1 MRQLA
6 RETRK
11 FTNMINLENVTK
23 LYKTVVGVNEI
34 NIQLDEGIYGLLG
47 PNGSGKTTLINLI
60 LGQLKPTLGKV
71 LLFGQN
77 PWRQSQLLRRV
88 GLCPSLEVNYPLV
101 TGLDWVTY
109 MVELHG
115 FNASAAKRRAKDALA
130 AVKLTDAMNRPMR
143 NYSLGM
149 RQRAKIAQAIA
160 HDPDLLILDEPFS
173 GLDPIGRH
181 EMSEYLK
188 TWATKGKSLILA
200 SHILHEVEAVKP
212 SFLLI
217 SGGRLL
223 ASGSPTEV
231 RSILTSAPSRLVIR
245 SSDSKKLANRLID
258 ECPVDGIEFSKDDQL
273 IVTTR
278 HSQTTL
284 ESITRLA
291 ASGQLEVSEISSTD
305 DSLKTLFSTLMKIH
319 RGELEYH
326 PRAKA

>member
-1 MRQLA
+1 
-6 RETRK
+6 
-11 FTNMINLENVTK
+11 MIQLENVTK

-34 NIQLDEGIYGLLG
+34 NVELGEGIYGLLG

-60 LGQLKPTLGKV
+60 LGQLKPTLGQV
-71 LLFGQN
+71 RLFGQN

-115 FNASAAKRRAKDALA
+115 FKPADAKRKAMDALE
-130 AVKLTDAMNRPMR
+130 AVTLTDAMNRPMR

-173 GLDPIGRH
+173 GLDPIGRY

-188 TWATKGKSLILA
+188 GWATKGKSLIIA
-200 SHILHEVEAVKP
+200 SHILHEIEAVNP

-223 ASGSPTEV
+223 ASGSPAEV
-231 RSILTSAPSRLVIR
+231 RSILTSAPCM
-245 SSDSKKLANRLID
+245 N
-258 ECPVDGIEFSKDDQL
+258 
-273 IVTTR
+273 
-278 HSQTTL
+278 
-284 ESITRLA
+284 
-291 ASGQLEVSEISSTD
+291 
-305 DSLKTLFSTLMKIH
+305 
-319 RGELEYH
+319 
-326 PRAKA
+326 

>member
-1 MRQLA
+1 
-6 RETRK
+6 
-11 FTNMINLENVTK
+11 MIQLENVSK
-23 LYKTVVGVNEI
+23 LYKTVIGVNEI
-34 NIQLDEGIYGLLG
+34 NVELGEGVYGLLG

-60 LGQLKPTLGKV
+60 LGQLKPTLGQV
-71 LLFGQN
+71 RLFGQN
-77 PWRQSQLLRRV
+77 PWRQDHLLRRV

-115 FNASAAKRRAKDALA
+115 FNFAAAKRRAKVALE

-173 GLDPIGRH
+173 GLDPVGRH
-181 EMSEYLK
+181 EMSQYLK
-188 TWATKGKSLILA
+188 KWTTKGKSLILA

-223 ASGSPTEV
+223 ASGSPAEV
-231 RSILTSAPSRLVIR
+231 RNILTSAPSRLAIR
-245 SSDSKKLANRLID
+245 CSDSKQLASTLIS
-258 ECPVDGIEFSKDDQL
+258 ECQIDSLEFAQNNQL
-273 IVTTR
+273 LITTR
-278 HSQTTL
+278 QSRAVL
-284 ESITRLA
+284 EIITRLA
-291 ASGQLEVSEISSTD
+291 ASGQIAVSEITSTD

-319 RGELEYH
+319 RGELEYQ
-326 PRAKA
+326 PQASS

>member
-1 MRQLA
+1 
-6 RETRK
+6 
-11 FTNMINLENVTK
+11 MIQLENVTK

-34 NIQLDEGIYGLLG
+34 NVELGEGIYGLLG

-60 LGQLKPTLGKV
+60 LGQLKPTLGQV
-71 LLFGQN
+71 RLFGQN
-77 PWRQSQLLRRV
+77 PWRQSQLLSRV

-115 FNASAAKRRAKDALA
+115 FKPADAKRKAMDALE
-130 AVKLTDAMNRPMR
+130 AVTLTDAMNRPMR

-160 HDPDLLILDEPFS
+160 HDPELLILDEPFS
-173 GLDPIGRH
+173 GLDPIGRY

-188 TWATKGKSLILA
+188 GWATNGKSLIIA
-200 SHILHEVEAVKP
+200 SHILHEIEAVNP

-223 ASGSPTEV
+223 ASGSPAEV
-231 RSILTSAPSRLVIR
+231 RSILTSAPCQLVIR
-245 SSDSKKLANRLID
+245 SSNSKKLANHLID
-258 ECPVDGIEFSKDDQL
+258 ECEPDSLEFSKDDEL
-273 IVTTR
+273 TITTR
-278 HSQTTL
+278 RSQATL
-284 ESITRLA
+284 TAITRLA
-291 ASGQLEVSEISSTD
+291 ASGQLEVFEIASTE

-319 RGELEYH
+319 RGELEYDQQV
-326 PRAKA
+326 KS

>member
-1 MRQLA
+1 MIQL
-6 RETRK
+6 ES
-11 FTNMINLENVTK
+11 VSK
-23 LYKTVVGVNEI
+23 LYKTVIGVNEI
-34 NIQLDEGIYGLLG
+34 NVDLSEGVYGLLG

-71 LLFGQN
+71 RLFGQN

-109 MVELHG
+109 MVQLHG
-115 FNASAAKRRAKDALA
+115 FDFASAKRRAKDALE
-130 AVKLTDAMNRPMR
+130 AVKLTKVMNRPMR

-160 HDPDLLILDEPFS
+160 HEPDLLILDEPFS
-173 GLDPIGRH
+173 GLDPVGRH
-181 EMSEYLK
+181 EMSKYLK
-188 TWATKGKSLILA
+188 SWAAKGKSLILA
-200 SHILHEVEAVKP
+200 SHILHEIEAIKP

-231 RSILTSAPSRLVIR
+231 RNILTSAPSRIAIR
-245 SSDSKKLANRLID
+245 CSNPKKLANQLVNDCQID
-258 ECPVDGIEFSKDDQL
+258 SLVFEQNDQL
-273 IVTTR
+273 IITTR
-278 HSQTTL
+278 HSQTML
-284 ESITRLA
+284 EIVTRLA
-291 ASGQLEVSEISSTD
+291 ASGQIEVTEITSTD

-319 RGELEYH
+319 RGEVEYH
-326 PRAKA
+326 PQASS

>member
-1 MRQLA
+1 
-6 RETRK
+6 
-11 FTNMINLENVTK
+11 MIQLENVSK
-23 LYKTVVGVNEI
+23 LYKTVIGVNEI
-34 NIQLDEGIYGLLG
+34 NVELSEGIYGLLG

-71 LLFGQN
+71 RLFGQN

-109 MVELHG
+109 MVQLHG
-115 FNASAAKRRAKDALA
+115 FDFAAAKRRAKDALE

-160 HDPDLLILDEPFS
+160 HEPDLLILDEPFS
-173 GLDPIGRH
+173 GLDPVGRH

-188 TWATKGKSLILA
+188 SWAAKGKSLILA
-200 SHILHEVEAVKP
+200 SHILHEIQAIKP

-223 ASGSPTEV
+223 ASGSPAEV
-231 RSILTSAPSRLVIR
+231 RNILTSAPSQLTVR
-245 SSDSKKLANRLID
+245 SSNPKLLANELVNNSQIDRL
-258 ECPVDGIEFSKDDQL
+258 EFEPNGQL
-273 IVTTR
+273 MIATR
-278 HSQTTL
+278 QSRETL
-284 ESITRLA
+284 EIITRLA
-291 ASGQLEVSEISSTD
+291 ASGQIEVTEITSTD

-319 RGELEYH
+319 RGEMEYH
-326 PRAKA
+326 PQANS